1 MVRHETDAA
10 HAAIDDFG
18 LSVIADPITKM
29 PKKITECPFLH
40 GVVDLRVHL
49 KNSPGYALWMN
60 GQDEYEQIFKSG
72 GAIEENSISGYRD
85 EIEYDRVIY
94 EYFRLFGSVLDV
106 GGGVGTLREFL
117 DSTVNYMSVD
127 PHINCFREI
136 PVAKTETYSCLREDC
151 NFIAGVA
158 EFLPITS
165 SSFDWVHMRSMLDH
179 VQIPDLALIEARR
192 VLKENGRL
200 LVGMLVEGGRSG
212 RKTLLEIFREFVKIL
227 LSPFL
232 KRFRDHHVWHPT
244 YSGLVKLLNDN
255 GFEVVREF
263 WQPKWNDKVVYIE
276 ARTREGLVGSLN

>member
-1 MVRHETDAA
+1 MVRHETDAPR
-10 HAAIDDFG
+10 AALDDFV

-29 PKKITECPFLH
+29 PIKIADCPFLH
-40 GVVDLRVHL
+40 GLIDLRVYL
-49 KNSPGYALWMN
+49 KNSPGFDLWMN
-60 GQDEYEQIFKSG
+60 GQDEYEQILKSG
-72 GAIEENSISGYRD
+72 GAIEENSIAGYRD

-94 EYFRLFGSVLDV
+94 KHFGLFGNVLDV
-106 GGGVGTLREFL
+106 GGGVGTIREFL
-117 DSTVNYMSVD
+117 DPTVNYLSVD
-127 PHINCFREI
+127 PYIYGFREI
-136 PVAKTETYSCLREDC
+136 SEAKIEAYQCLKEDC
-151 NFIAGVA
+151 NFIAGMS

-212 RKTLLEIFREFVKIL
+212 RKTLLEIFTEFVKMV

-244 YSGLVKLLNDN
+244 YSGLVKLLDDN
-255 GFEVVREF
+255 GFEVVRKF

-276 ARTREGLVGSLN
+276 AHKRK